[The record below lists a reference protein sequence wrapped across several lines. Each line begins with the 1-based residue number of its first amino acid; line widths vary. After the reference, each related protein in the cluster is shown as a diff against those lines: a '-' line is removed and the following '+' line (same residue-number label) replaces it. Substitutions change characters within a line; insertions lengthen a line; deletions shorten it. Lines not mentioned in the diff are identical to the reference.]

1 MAIGN
6 TRVAALIS
14 EAREDPPGRERPLS
28 PHLSVYRFMYTMA
41 LSILH
46 RITGLVL
53 ALGLAAL
60 VYWLMSAA
68 AGERAYEQAA
78 WLFRGW
84 AIRVLLLGWLAS
96 YCFHFLNGLRH
107 LAWDAGLGLER
118 VHARRSGRVVVVLA
132 VVSFLI
138 AAWVLFWPRAG
149 VP

>member
-1 MAIGN
+1 M
-6 TRVAALIS
+6 
-14 EAREDPPGRERPLS
+14 REEQPRRERPLS
-28 PHLSVYRFMYTMA
+28 PHLFHYRFMYTMA

-84 AIRVLLLGWLAS
+84 AIRVLLLAWLAS

-107 LAWDAGLGLER
+107 LAWDAGLGFER
-118 VHARRSGRVVVVLA
+118 AQARRSGRVVVVLA
-132 VVSFLI
+132 VIGFLI
-138 AAWVLFWPRAG
+138 AAWLLFWSRAG